1 MDLRPSHRR
10 LLELLCLSWWGLC
23 LQTLQSK
30 KYIQLSFWQPKLKMI
45 FQVPKQG
52 ILGITEKCFNQG
64 HMEFF
69 GNTTWISTSGK
80 WRAIPA
86 TRTRVNTVPAN
97 SEWALTAGFK
107 NVFKDRVQV
116 PDNIPLGDYV
126 LSFRWD
132 CRKSAQIWHSCANI
146 RIVDQE
152 K

>member
-1 MDLRPSHRR
+1 
-10 LLELLCLSWWGLC
+10 
-23 LQTLQSK
+23 
-30 KYIQLSFWQPKLKMI
+30 MI
-45 FQVPKQG
+45 FQVPEHG

-64 HMEFF
+64 HMEFY
-69 GNTTWISTSGK
+69 GNTTWTYPGDINKDRKYDAGK

-86 TRTRVNTVPAN
+86 TRTRANTVPAN
-97 SEWALTAGFK
+97 SEWAQTAGFK
-107 NVFKDRVQV
+107 NGFKDIVRV

-146 RIVDQE
+146 RIVDHR